1 MGIVAAFIFFVLNKA
16 MPADLLV
23 FTVVTAILAMMPYCL
38 PVVMIMAVKANYFQH
53 CCHNRPVALT
63 NCHFF
68 AVGMQL
74 AKLSVKAG
82 RPKATARLTRPTP
95 AR

>member
-1 MGIVAAFIFFVLNKA
+1 MGIVAAFIFFVLNIA

-38 PVVMIMAVKANYFQH
+38 PVVMIMAAKANYFQY
-53 CCHNRPVALT
+53 CCHNRPLALT

-68 AVGMQL
+68 AVGM
-74 AKLSVKAG
+74 
-82 RPKATARLTRPTP
+82 
-95 AR
+95 

>member
-1 MGIVAAFIFFVLNKA
+1 MGIVAAFIFFVLNIA

-38 PVVMIMAVKANYFQH
+38 PVVMIMAEKANYFQH
-53 CCHNRPVALT
+53 CCHNLFLVLT

-68 AVGMQL
+68 AVGM
-74 AKLSVKAG
+74 
-82 RPKATARLTRPTP
+82 
-95 AR
+95 

>member
-38 PVVMIMAVKANYFQH
+38 PVVMIMAVKANYFQQ
-53 CCHNRPVALT
+53 CCHNQPIALT

-68 AVGMQL
+68 AVGM
-74 AKLSVKAG
+74 
-82 RPKATARLTRPTP
+82 
-95 AR
+95 